1 MDVQTAW
8 LDGKSWESG
17 GQTWRWLP
25 GDQTAGLMIHS
36 RHSQCETGRLPPPHS
51 AAPPPETHTL
61 TTNPSLPLSLSPPP
75 SLSLSLS
82 LVVNVN
88 SLLFSLVTYSAFI
101 DADIPSLRFH
111 FNSIQPT
118 WILSVNSWT
127 LLLGNWPWFALE
139 GVSQPREDMQI
150 QHSLCMLSCKT
161 MAKKKPKNAHM
172 DVPSWRSRTTSCYQE
187 WQEH

>member
-1 MDVQTAW
+1 MEVTARW
-8 LDGKSWESG
+8 PDCWSHDPLTSLPVWDRKTATSPLCSSTTRDTHPDNKS
-17 GQTWRWLP
+17 L
-25 GDQTAGLMIHS
+25 
-36 RHSQCETGRLPPPHS
+36 
-51 AAPPPETHTL
+51 APSL
-61 TTNPSLPLSLSPPP
+61 SLSLSLPLSLF
-75 SLSLSLS
+75 LSLSLS

-161 MAKKKPKNAHM
+161 MAKKKNNAHM